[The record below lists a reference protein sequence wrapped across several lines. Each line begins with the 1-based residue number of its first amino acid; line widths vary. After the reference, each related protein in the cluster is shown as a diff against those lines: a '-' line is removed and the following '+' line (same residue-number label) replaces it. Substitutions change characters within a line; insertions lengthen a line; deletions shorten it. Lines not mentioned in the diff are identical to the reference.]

1 MRGGVV
7 VTILVVLGLVTVSGC
22 KSSSKRANEMAD
34 QAMYQPVA
42 YSDKPGPVVVVIGG
56 EIKSANAGYT
66 QKVGANNIA
75 DYAELELGK
84 AKFQVLERSDL
95 GPMLQEVEIAANLG
109 DASQLAKF
117 KKGKFQATN
126 WLIRF
131 DILKAEP
138 VAEVKSSFDGT
149 WLGVIAGTA
158 VGSAT
163 DSWAAGVGT
172 GAAVGSIQAHDAT
185 GIWIVGMRYKVLDA
199 NTGEQKATGY
209 FEDKMEI
216 GSSGGGA
223 LGISRTETQQVT
235 LDTMTQRLVQ
245 RCVQDLDKMK

>member
-1 MRGGVV
+1 MRGRVFV
-7 VTILVVLGLVTVSGC
+7 LLVVALALVMASGC
-22 KSSSKRANEMAD
+22 QTSSKRANEIAD
-34 QAMYQPVA
+34 QSMYQPIA
-42 YSDKPGPVVVVIGG
+42 YSDKPGPVVVVIPGD
-56 EIKSANAGYT
+56 IKSANATYT
-66 QKVGANNIA
+66 QKVGVNNIA
-75 DYAELELGK
+75 DYAELELGQ

-109 DASQLAKF
+109 DATQLKKF

-138 VAEVKSSFDGT
+138 VAEVKTSFDGA
-149 WLGVIAGTA
+149 WLGAIAGTA

-163 DSWAAGVGT
+163 NSWAAGVGT
-172 GAAVGSIQAHDAT
+172 GAAVGSIHAHDAT
-185 GIWIVGMRYKVLDA
+185 GIWVIGMRYKVLDA

-223 LGISRTETQQVT
+223 LGISRSEARQVT

-245 RCVQDLDKMK
+245 KCVQDLDKMK

>member
-1 MRGGVV
+1 MRGRVLV
-7 VTILVVLGLVTVSGC
+7 AALVVMALAMVSGC

-34 QAMYQPVA
+34 QAMYQPIT
-42 YSDKPGPVVVVIGG
+42 YSDKPGPVVVVIPG
-56 EIKSANAGYT
+56 ELKSANATYT
-66 QKVGANNIA
+66 QKIGANNIA
-75 DYAELELGK
+75 DYAELELGQ

-95 GPMLQEVEIAANLG
+95 GPMLKEIEIAANLG

-138 VAEVKSSFDGT
+138 VAEVKTSFDGA
-149 WLGVIAGTA
+149 WLGAIAGSA

-163 DSWAAGVGT
+163 NSWAAGVGT
-172 GAAVGSIQAHDAT
+172 GAAVGSVHAHDAT

-209 FEDKMEI
+209 FEDKMEL

-223 LGISRTETQQVT
+223 LGISRTESHQVT

>member
-1 MRGGVV
+1 MRGRVFLL
-7 VTILVVLGLVTVSGC
+7 LVAALALLTAAGC
-22 KSSSKRANEMAD
+22 QSSSKRANEIAD
-34 QAMYQPVA
+34 QAMYQPIA
-42 YSDKPGPVVVVIGG
+42 YSDKPGPVVVVIPGD
-56 EIKSANAGYT
+56 IKSANATYS
-66 QKVGANNIA
+66 QKIGANNIA
-75 DYAELELGK
+75 DYGELELGQ

-95 GPMLQEVEIAANLG
+95 GPMLQEIEIAANLG
-109 DASQLAKF
+109 DAAQLKKF

-138 VAEVKSSFDGT
+138 VAEVKTSFDGA
-149 WLGVIAGTA
+149 WLGAIAGSA

-163 DSWAAGVGT
+163 NSWAAGVGT
-172 GAAVGSIQAHDAT
+172 GAAVGSVHAHDAT
-185 GIWIVGMRYKVLDA
+185 GIWIVGMRYKILDA

-209 FEDKMEI
+209 FEEKMEI

-223 LGISRTETQQVT
+223 LGISRSESRQVT